1 MSVMFQKNIELLFVC
16 RTPHEKWA
24 VFLNKECF
32 LSQLEL
38 LEVRRQQE
46 EEERKRQPPTPE
58 PKVAED
64 GDSQQQWW
72 AGLCTSLRKPLG
84 WKGAVKG
91 EEVVW
96 VCNMTLVRRFGGL
109 WGQDLFQAPKFP
121 AKFPF
126 FSCHCWGI
134 PSPKVGML
142 LLSWA
147 MNCSFWTTLAFFFDE
162 HHLQILSHILGT
174 LTFMKLFMW

>member
-1 MSVMFQKNIELLFVC
+1 MPSNFIPVHFNNFSNVSEKHTELLLVS
-16 RTPHEKWA
+16 RTLHEKWA
-24 VFLNKECF
+24 VFLNEKCF

-72 AGLCTSLRKPLG
+72 AGLCTSLGEPLG
-84 WKGAVKG
+84 WKWAVKG
-91 EEVVW
+91 GELGW
-96 VCNMTLVRRFGGL
+96 VCNMTLVRRIGGL
-109 WGQDLFQAPKFP
+109 WGQELSQTPEFP

-126 FSCHCWGI
+126 SSCHCWGI
-134 PSPKVGML
+134 LGPKVGML
-142 LLSWA
+142 VLYPLGRELQFLSNLGFFLW
-147 MNCSFWTTLAFFFDE
+147 WTSVTDF
-162 HHLQILSHILGT
+162 
-174 LTFMKLFMW
+174 

>member
-1 MSVMFQKNIELLFVC
+1 MHSSSIPIHFNFSNVSEKCTELLLVS
-16 RTPHEKWA
+16 RTPHEKW
-24 VFLNKECF
+24 VVLNKKCF
-32 LSQLEL
+32 LPQLEL

-72 AGLCTSLRKPLG
+72 AGLCTSLGEPLG
-84 WKGAVKG
+84 WKWAVKG
-91 EEVVW
+91 EEILW
-96 VCNMTLVRRFGGL
+96 VCNMTPVRRFGGK
-109 WGQDLFQAPKFP
+109 WGQDLSQTPEFP

-126 FSCHCWGI
+126 SSCHCWKAGCL

-142 LLSWA
+142 LLSPGPWIA
-147 MNCSFWTTLAFFFDE
+147 VSE
-162 HHLQILSHILGT
+162 
-174 LTFMKLFMW
+174 KP